1 MKRKYGDEPT
11 ASTSKAGPPGRLG
24 ALLGGRDAYIYDED
38 EDVLPT
44 TVTHSVASSLG
55 SAAKE
60 MGLSLEQL
68 QALMGGDGHEHAFA
82 GPMPTQPGIH
92 QIQSTVTSRYQS
104 LRDVPKA
111 AKEMGMSVA
120 EVEAM
125 IAEQAGGG
133 RLISAAGERAV
144 KRRRI
149 EAKPPGETRILVV
162 GDSTGKSKPRFLEGR
177 IFLTPTPGRDG
188 RNTMHISELVDRD
201 NVHSTFIYA

>member
-1 MKRKYGDEPT
+1 MPT
-11 ASTSKAGPPGRLG
+11 APG
-24 ALLGGRDAYIYDED
+24 
-38 EDVLPT
+38 
-44 TVTHSVASSLG
+44 
-55 SAAKE
+55 
-60 MGLSLEQL
+60 
-68 QALMGGDGHEHAFA
+68 F
-82 GPMPTQPGIH
+82 H

-120 EVEAM
+120 ELETM
-125 IAEQAGGG
+125 IAEQAGGS

-149 EAKPPGETRILVV
+149 EAKPPG
-162 GDSTGKSKPRFLEGR
+162 KSKPRLLDGR

-201 NVHSTFIYA
+201 NVHSAFIYA